1 MKQEHENQIHIT
13 MLKRLLSTV
22 VLVSIFLENFLQA
35 LRMNIKLLISNDT
48 RIRNKFTSGYI
59 RFHFSKNGFL
69 ETERWFLN
77 IMNKNQFNVDK
88 RNKSS

>member
-22 VLVSIFLENFLQA
+22 VLVSIFLEKFLQA

-59 RFHFSKNGFL
+59 RFRLNKNGFKKPKDD
-69 ETERWFLN
+69 F
-77 IMNKNQFNVDK
+77 
-88 RNKSS
+88 